1 MRARSRELLTCCS
14 ERLFPGC
21 RCLRFAYG
29 EVGARPKSE
38 LRRRRSSE
46 ESPHGTL
53 YLHASEKIVQDKIA
67 RISKQNG
74 GKVQNLNLG
83 QLLRVGFIPQG
94 RARLGPETQICLE
107 IIQISQCVKQVLSA
121 LCKPGDGLHLIKTN
135 KIIFIIL

>member
-1 MRARSRELLTCCS
+1 MAKCRSRGP
-14 ERLFPGC
+14 PGSQ
-21 RCLRFAYG
+21 
-29 EVGARPKSE
+29 KSE
-38 LRRRRSSE
+38 LCHRRSSE

-83 QLLRVGFIPQG
+83 QLLQVGFIPQG
-94 RARLGPETQICLE
+94 RAGLGPETQICLE

-121 LCKPGDGLHLIKTN
+121 LCKPGDGLHLVKTN
-135 KIIFIIL
+135 KIILIIL